1 MPWLD
6 HGRHQ
11 NCEGGF
17 SLNHFCIISKPLMCA
32 TIWIKHLGIA
42 IVASSRIKHGDWFML
57 VSKGTNN
64 KWTYDLI
71 DHLMANL
78 EIVIAL
84 ASMTCIGNLDGY
96 ELHSRDEKVFN
107 DFINEC

>member
-1 MPWLD
+1 
-6 HGRHQ
+6 
-11 NCEGGF
+11 
-17 SLNHFCIISKPLMCA
+17 
-32 TIWIKHLGIA
+32 
-42 IVASSRIKHGDWFML
+42 ML

-78 EIVIAL
+78 EIIIAL
-84 ASMTCIGNLDGY
+84 ASMTYIVNLDGY
-96 ELHSRDEKVFN
+96 ELQSREGKVLN